1 MRTIKV
7 KAERA
12 YKVSI
17 GCEWRETLLPLLEG
31 RSRVAIVISSEMVVY
46 LRAIELPGVSIQ
58 VFEIPDGENG
68 KDARTLEAL
77 WERLGSAGFTR
88 SDLIIAIGGGAT
100 TDIAGFA
107 AATWLRGID
116 WIAIPTTLA
125 GMVDASVGGKTG
137 MNSKFGK
144 NLIGSFHSPAAV
156 LVDLSWLSTL
166 TDRDFAAGLAEVVK
180 IGFIADGEIL
190 EKLAGKNISQVRD
203 SVELTEELIARSLQV
218 KANVVAEDFKESFAR
233 EILNYGHTM
242 GHAVELHSKYALRHG
257 EAVAIG
263 MIFAAELS
271 FQRGI
276 ISVELLQQHRKLLS
290 NLGLPTTYAKS
301 AWPELFDLLALD
313 KKSRGKSLRFV
324 TISGIGKTQRLED
337 LNKEELE
344 LAYERLNS

>member
-1 MRTIKV
+1 MRTIEV
-7 KAERA
+7 SAERT
-12 YKVSI
+12 YEVTI
-17 GCEWRETLLPLLEG
+17 GCEWRDALLPFLEG
-31 RSRVAIVISSEMVVY
+31 RSRVAIVISSEMVVRY
-46 LRAIELPGVSIQ
+46 RAIELPGVSIQ
-58 VFEIPDGENG
+58 VFEIPDGEKG
-68 KDARTLEAL
+68 KDAQTLEFL

-156 LVDLSWLSTL
+156 LVDLSWLPTL
-166 TDRDFAAGLAEVVK
+166 TDRDFVAGLAEVVK

-203 SVELTEELIARSLQV
+203 SVGLTEELIARSLQV
-218 KANVVAEDFKESFAR
+218 KANVVGEDFKESFAR

-242 GHAVELHSKYALRHG
+242 GHAIELHSKYALRHG

-263 MIFAAELS
+263 MIFVAELS
-271 FQRGI
+271 FQRGVM
-276 ISVELLQQHRKLLS
+276 SAELLQQHRKLLS
-290 NLGLPTTYAKS
+290 SLGLPTTYAKS

-313 KKSRGKSLRFV
+313 KKSRGNSLRFV
-324 TISGIGKTQRLED
+324 AISGIGKTQRLED

-344 LAYERLNS
+344 LAYERLSS

>member
-1 MRTIKV
+1 MRTIEV
-7 KAERA
+7 RAERA
-12 YKVSI
+12 YEVTI
-17 GCEWRETLLPLLEG
+17 GCVWREALLPFLEG
-31 RSRVAIVISSEMVVY
+31 RSRVAIVISSNMLVHY
-46 LRAIELPGVSIQ
+46 RAVEFPGVSIE
-58 VFEIPDGENG
+58 VFEIPDGEKG
-68 KDARTLEAL
+68 KDAQTLESL

-88 SDLIIAIGGGAT
+88 SDLIVAIGGGAT

-144 NLIGSFHSPAAV
+144 NLIGSFHSPTAV
-156 LVDLSWLSTL
+156 LVDLRWLPTL

-180 IGFIADGEIL
+180 VGFIADGEIL

-203 SVELTEELIARSLQV
+203 LVDLTEELIARSLQV
-218 KANVVAEDFKESFAR
+218 KANVVGADFKESYAR

-257 EAVAIG
+257 EAVSIG
-263 MIFAAELS
+263 MIFVAELS

-276 ISVELLQQHRKLLS
+276 MSAELVHQHRKLLS
-290 NLGLPTTYAKS
+290 NLDLPTTYAKS

-313 KKSRGKSLRFV
+313 KKSRGKSVRFV
-324 TISGIGKTQRLED
+324 AISEIGKTLRLED
-337 LNKEELE
+337 LKKEELE
-344 LAYERLNS
+344 SAYERLSS

>member
-1 MRTIKV
+1 MRTIEV
-7 KAERA
+7 SAERA
-12 YKVSI
+12 YEVSI
-17 GCEWRETLLPLLEG
+17 GCDWREALLPFLEG
-31 RSRVAIVISSEMVVY
+31 RSRVAIVISPEMLVHY
-46 LRAIELPGVSIQ
+46 RAIEFPGVSIQ

-68 KDARTLEAL
+68 KDAQTLESL

-88 SDLIIAIGGGAT
+88 SDLIIAVGGGAT

-137 MNSKFGK
+137 INSKFGK

-166 TDRDFAAGLAEVVK
+166 TDRDVAAGLAEVVK
-180 IGFIADGEIL
+180 IGFIADGKIL
-190 EKLAGKNISQVRD
+190 EKLADKNIAQVRD

-218 KANVVAEDFKESFAR
+218 KANVVGEDFKESFAR

-263 MIFAAELS
+263 MIFVAELS

-276 ISVELLQQHRKLLS
+276 LSAKLLQQHRELLS
-290 NLGLPTTYAKS
+290 NLDLPTTYAKS

-313 KKSRGKSLRFV
+313 KKSRGNSLRFV
-324 TISGIGKTQRLED
+324 AISGIGKTLRLED

-344 LAYERLNS
+344 SAYERLSS

>member
-1 MRTIKV
+1 MRTIEV

-46 LRAIELPGVSIQ
+46 FRAIELPGVSIQ

-218 KANVVAEDFKESFAR
+218 KANVVGEDFKESFAR

-263 MIFAAELS
+263 MIFVAELS

-276 ISVELLQQHRKLLS
+276 ISAKLLQQHRKLLS

-313 KKSRGKSLRFV
+313 KKSRGNSLRFV
-324 TISGIGKTQRLED
+324 AISGIGKTQRLED
-337 LNKEELE
+337 LNKAELE
-344 LAYERLNS
+344 SAYERLSS

>member
-1 MRTIKV
+1 MRKIEV
-7 KAERA
+7 RAERA
-12 YKVSI
+12 YEVTI
-17 GCEWRETLLPLLEG
+17 GCDWRKALLPFLEG
-31 RSRVAIVISSEMVVY
+31 RSRVAIVISAEMLVHC
-46 LRAIELPGVSIQ
+46 RAIELPGVSIQ

-68 KDARTLEAL
+68 KDAHTLESL
-77 WERLGSAGFTR
+77 WERLGSSGFTR

-144 NLIGSFHSPAAV
+144 NLIGSFHSPASV
-156 LVDLSWLSTL
+156 LVDLSWLPTL

-190 EKLAGKNISQVRD
+190 EKLEGKNIAQVRD
-203 SVELTEELIARSLQV
+203 SVGLTEELIARSLQV
-218 KANVVAEDFKESFAR
+218 KADVVGEDFKESFAR
-233 EILNYGHTM
+233 EVLNYGHTM
-242 GHAVELHSKYALRHG
+242 GHALELHSKYALRHG

-263 MIFAAELS
+263 MIYVAELS

-276 ISVELLQQHRKLLS
+276 ISAELLQQHRILLS
-290 NLGLPTTYAKS
+290 NLGLPTTYAQS

-313 KKSRGKSLRFV
+313 KKSRGNSLRFV

-337 LNKEELE
+337 LSKEELE
-344 LAYERLNS
+344 SAYERLSS